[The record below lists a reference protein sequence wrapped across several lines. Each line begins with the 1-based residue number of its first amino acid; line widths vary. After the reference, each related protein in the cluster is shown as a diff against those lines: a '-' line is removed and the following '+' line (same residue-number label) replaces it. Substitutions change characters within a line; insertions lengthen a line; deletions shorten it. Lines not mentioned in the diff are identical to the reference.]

1 MRISD
6 WSSDVCSSEL
16 DAPVA
21 FPDLV
26 HFLARRRPGPRYLD
40 KPHKHERIRACLR
53 DVARQVEHLLALAQV
68 LDDFFLSFYRLV
80 PWVFLVEEYP
90 INLDRI
96 HVSFRRHRLPPANY
110 ASMCALRSEEHTSEL
125 QSLMRISYAVF
136 CLKKKK

>member
-1 MRISD
+1 MRRREIGIIQQLD
-6 WSSDVCSSEL
+6 RA

-80 PWVFLVEEYP
+80 PWVFLVEAYP

-96 HVSFRRHRLPPANY
+96 PVSFLRPRFPTANT
-110 ASMCALRSEEHTSEL
+110 ASILTLCAVNN
-125 QSLMRISYAVF
+125 SLT
-136 CLKKKK
+136 